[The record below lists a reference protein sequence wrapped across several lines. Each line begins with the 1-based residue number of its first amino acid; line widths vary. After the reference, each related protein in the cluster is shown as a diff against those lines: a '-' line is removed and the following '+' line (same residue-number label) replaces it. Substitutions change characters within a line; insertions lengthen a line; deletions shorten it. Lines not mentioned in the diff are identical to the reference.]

1 MRTLR
6 IGNVETDNPF
16 ILAPMAGVTD
26 RPFRMLCREQGC
38 GLAYTEMVSA
48 KAILYKNRNTKT
60 LMEVG
65 PGEGPVALQLFGS
78 DPDIV
83 SEMAA
88 QVEDGPY
95 AWIDL
100 NMGCPVP
107 KVVNNGEGSALM
119 KDPRL
124 VERILTAMVRKVRK
138 PVTIKIRKGF
148 DDSKVNAVELSRI
161 AEACGVS
168 AVAVH
173 GRTREQFYGGKADW
187 DIIRQVKEAVRIP
200 VIGNGDVFTA
210 ADGARLMEETG
221 CDGVMVARGAKGNP
235 WIFSQLVHFLET
247 GQTLPGP
254 SVDTVR
260 QEILRHLDMQVA
272 YQGEYLGVR
281 EMRKHISWY
290 TAGLAHSSALRNEI
304 NQAESYECLRQL
316 VEERVR

>member
-26 RPFRMLCREQGC
+26 RPFRMLCRDQGC

-161 AEACGVS
+161 
-168 AVAVH
+168 
-173 GRTREQFYGGKADW
+173 D
-187 DIIRQVKEAVRIP
+187 
-200 VIGNGDVFTA
+200 
-210 ADGARLMEETG
+210 
-221 CDGVMVARGAKGNP
+221 
-235 WIFSQLVHFLET
+235 
-247 GQTLPGP
+247 
-254 SVDTVR
+254 
-260 QEILRHLDMQVA
+260 
-272 YQGEYLGVR
+272 
-281 EMRKHISWY
+281 
-290 TAGLAHSSALRNEI
+290 
-304 NQAESYECLRQL
+304 
-316 VEERVR
+316 

>member
-210 ADGARLMEETG
+210 ADGVRLMEETG

-272 YQGEYLGVR
+272 YQGE
-281 EMRKHISWY
+281 
-290 TAGLAHSSALRNEI
+290 
-304 NQAESYECLRQL
+304 
-316 VEERVR
+316 